1 MMFAKKLILTS
12 LLCIAGGM
20 AIIAQTSDKPLI
32 IQEQGSFMVGG
43 ITKGTPGKFTF
54 EDFRNPAGQKSHGDH
69 AYVSYQFPIDANAT
83 PLVFL
88 HGGGQSGKTWESTPD
103 GREGFRSIFLRKGYK
118 VYIVDQPRRGRAGSS
133 TEPARVNPM
142 FNDIMLYS
150 LFRIGNYPDMFPGV
164 QFPKDAES
172 LDQLFRQATPDTGP
186 YDDIVTSNA
195 MAALFDKIGPATL
208 VTHSRGGYPGWL
220 TALKSPNVKAIVA
233 FEPGGSPFVFPEGEV
248 PEDVPTAYGV
258 LKGQAIPMAEFI
270 KFTQIPIVIYYGD
283 NIATAPVSHVGQDQ
297 WRGEMQMACA
307 FADAVNRHGGN
318 AQVVHLPEIGIKG
331 NTHFPMS
338 DLNNAEIADLMQKW
352 LHEKRLDMKTTEPE
366 FQSAGMTFPADD
378 KVKMQKVYYQNRLG
392 ITLCA
397 NLYMPMDMNLDEQHP
412 AIIVG
417 HPYGGV
423 KEQCSGLYAQQMA
436 KRGFVTLAFDAS
448 YQGESGGTPRQTVSP
463 DALVEDF
470 SASVD
475 WLGIQPFIDRNR
487 IGVIGIC
494 GSGGFSICAAS
505 LDPRIK
511 ALATVSMYDMG
522 RATRNGLGDSM
533 TDEQRRKLLEDVA
546 EQRWKEAEG
555 AEPLIRFGTPEQLPD
570 NASPVQKEFFG
581 YYRNK
586 ERGYHPRYLGTRY
599 TSQAALMNFYPF
611 AMIKE
616 ISPRPLLFIAG
627 ENAHSRYFSED
638 AYRQANEPKELYIVP
653 DANHVD
659 LYDQMDKIP
668 FDKLTDF
675 FIKALQ

>member
-1 MMFAKKLILTS
+1 MKAIR
-12 LLCIAGGM
+12 LLA
-20 AIIAQTSDKPLI
+20 
-32 IQEQGSFMVGG
+32 
-43 ITKGTPGKFTF
+43 
-54 EDFRNPAGQKSHGDH
+54 
-69 AYVSYQFPIDANAT
+69 
-83 PLVFL
+83 
-88 HGGGQSGKTWESTPD
+88 
-103 GREGFRSIFLRKGYK
+103 SIFLILFGMAEKTEAQENGSCLNERQRQVAAISMYTAEGDQENLKTALSAGLDAGLTVNETKEILVQLYAYCGFPRSMGALGTLMAVLDERKGNGIMDEEGKLPSPLPEQNSVEFGAANQRKLFGRDAQGAVLKFAPAIDEYLK
-118 VYIVDQPRRGRAGSS
+118 AHLFGDIFGRDNLDWQTRELATVAALAVRHGVDNELKAH
-133 TEPARVNPM
+133 
-142 FNDIMLYS
+142 
-150 LFRIGNYPDMFPGV
+150 IGHAKHNGLT
-164 QFPKDAES
+164 DAQINEI
-172 LDQLFRQATPDTGP
+172 L
-186 YDDIVTSNA
+186 A
-195 MAALFDKIGPATL
+195 MAQRCGNGMVLTEAQEPSKTFKAAPEIKVRKVFYKNRYDITL
-208 VTHSRGGYPGWL
+208 V
-220 TALKSPNVKAIVA
+220 
-233 FEPGGSPFVFPEGEV
+233 
-248 PEDVPTAYGV
+248 
-258 LKGQAIPMAEFI
+258 
-270 KFTQIPIVIYYGD
+270 
-283 NIATAPVSHVGQDQ
+283 
-297 WRGEMQMACA
+297 
-307 FADAVNRHGGN
+307 
-318 AQVVHLPEIGIKG
+318 
-331 NTHFPMS
+331 
-338 DLNNAEIADLMQKW
+338 ADLY
-352 LHEKRLDMKTTEPE
+352 L
-366 FQSAGMTFPADD
+366 PAD
-378 KVKMQKVYYQNRLG
+378 
-392 ITLCA
+392 
-397 NLYMPMDMNLDEQHP
+397 MDTTRRYA

-417 HPYGGV
+417 HPFGAV
-423 KEQCSGLYAQQMA
+423 KEQCAGLYAQEMA
-436 KRGFVTLAFDAS
+436 KRGFVALAFDAS
-448 YQGESGGTPRQTVSP
+448 YQGESGGMPRHTVSL

-494 GSGGFSICAAS
+494 GSGGFSVCAAS

-546 EQRWKEAEG
+546 QQRWKEAEG

-659 LYDQMDKIP
+659 LYDRMDKIP

-675 FIKALQ
+675 FTKNL